1 MNMRLVFNLTPIA
14 AILAC
19 LAQPLSAVE
28 AKFPLANTDVL
39 IHAWQE
45 EVGTA
50 TNNNVAA
57 MSATSGLL
65 GGLIAASTDRRASTK
80 AEEAVVQIREAL
92 VGYEYS
98 QVFADKLMASIE
110 WEQVAS
116 GATPGIQT
124 VRVNRGDQQ
133 PLERPR
139 LEVLPEVFFSTNLN
153 TLVVRVQGILVS
165 APGRPNGKSE
175 LHTLQRYEFAWPV
188 THLRKKTKREAA
200 AEAWAELPAERL
212 IELIELGMDTV
223 IELWNYHLENP
234 ILPDGSG
241 LWNPLYTA
249 EVQYA
254 RKIEERDGL
263 VWLKRSSGSSW
274 LYAVHPNVFWAK
286 VSVQ

>member
-1 MNMRLVFNLTPIA
+1 MKKRFVFNLTSIG
-14 AILAC
+14 AILVC
-19 LAQPLSAVE
+19 LAQSLAAGE
-28 AKFPLANTDVL
+28 TKFPLTNTDVL

-50 TNNNVAA
+50 RNNNVAA

-116 GATPGIQT
+116 GATPGMQT
-124 VRVNRGDQQ
+124 VKVNWADQQ

-153 TLVVRVQGILVS
+153 TLVVRVRGILVS
-165 APGRPNGKSE
+165 PSNRQNGEPE
-175 LHTLQRYEFAWPV
+175 LQTLQRYEFAWPV
-188 THLRKKTKREAA
+188 THLRKKTKRAAA

-234 ILPDGSG
+234 ILPGGSG

-254 RKIEERDGL
+254 RKIDERDGL